1 VVCSG
6 GAIAICA
13 KIESS
18 VFSGNTSLD
27 FKNHPLVGNGTVAG
41 NSKVNPVRV
50 VIDFL
55 DELGN
60 GDNGNSLSLAQ
71 FQELRESQKF
81 TVIADDFADDS
92 HWLEPCHLHELNG
105 SLSVTRAFSDAPGGG
120 FQGEYVTGSNQG
132 GGG

>member
-1 VVCSG
+1 
-6 GAIAICA
+6 
-13 KIESS
+13 
-18 VFSGNTSLD
+18 
-27 FKNHPLVGNGTVAG
+27 LVGNGTMAR
-41 NSKVNPVRV
+41 NSKINPVGV
-50 VIDFL
+50 VIDFF
-55 DELGN
+55 DELSN
-60 GDNGNSLSLAQ
+60 GDNRDALSLAQ

-120 FQGEYVTGSNQG
+120 LQREYVTGSNQG

>member
-1 VVCSG
+1 
-6 GAIAICA
+6 
-13 KIESS
+13 
-18 VFSGNTSLD
+18 VFGGNTSLHLKD
-27 FKNHPLVGNGTVAG
+27 DSLVGNGTVAG
-41 NSKVNPVRV
+41 NPKVNPVGV
-50 VIDFL
+50 VIYFL

-105 SLSVTRAFSDAPGGG
+105 SLSVTRAFSNAPGCCL
-120 FQGEYVTGSNQG
+120 QGAYVTGSNQG